1 MAGDGRGQAGKLKW
15 AGAAWAT
22 GGLQARPSEI
32 DADAALWGLD
42 PALFRS
48 SDGDDGLWQAHIPAM
63 EAFLTVASQWRMIP
77 RQEGAMLHLGLDY
90 TAARMG
96 FAMAG
101 LKVPPEVWADVQVI
115 EAGAVAAL
123 NRKM

>member
-1 MAGDGRGQAGKLKW
+1 LQAG
-15 AGAAWAT
+15 
-22 GGLQARPSEI
+22 PSEL

-42 PALFRS
+42 PALFRTV
-48 SDGDDGLWQAHIPAM
+48 DDNGLWQANVPAL
-63 EAFLTVASQWRMIP
+63 EAFLSVANQWRVVP
-77 RQEGAMLHLGLDY
+77 RQDGTWLHLGLDY

-96 FAMAG
+96 FWMAG

-115 EAGAVAAL
+115 ESGAVAAL